1 MQNLAVDVANH
12 SQHKIMNNK
21 IEKLP
26 NDDFKVVVEMDECI
40 VCGIETYEPKDKH
53 IDYRQHYVEGVG
65 QLCNT
70 CGKKYEGQFIIPIYE
85 QSK

>member
-1 MQNLAVDVANH
+1 MQNLVVGVENH

-26 NDDFKVVVEMDECI
+26 NGDFKVIEMDECI